1 VKQLLRLWLL
11 RAVGLLLGCRGS
23 SVTSAPDRPLEI
35 LLIRPDH
42 LGDVLLSRPALEVLA
57 RSVPRARLTIAV
69 GPWGRPA
76 LGPVGDGGRIALCP
90 FPGFSRSPIGPLQPY
105 ILLIRYALLWRRRH
119 SYGMAVI
126 MRPDHWWGALL
137 AALMGIPVRIG
148 YDTPETRP
156 FLSVALPR
164 TPGRHAAAEAIAL
177 AEAAIQAAGGRMEP
191 DARYERL
198 PRCATPRDQQT
209 MSDALRTV
217 GIADFEPLLVL
228 HPGSGSP
235 LKSWPLEHLAS
246 AGDELAATLGA
257 RVAVTGAAHERPQAE
272 RLAGL
277 LSRGVSLAGRLGWGE
292 LEALLARATL
302 VVGVDSGPL
311 HLAVAAGTPSV
322 ALFGPADPAQFGPWG
337 SRSRHRVV
345 TGDLPCRP
353 CRRLDLCALEPGCN
367 GPPPCMRGIGV
378 AAVLAAARDA
388 LEEGRDDPGPVYQ
401 A

>member
-1 VKQLLRLWLL
+1 
-11 RAVGLLLGCRGS
+11 
-23 SVTSAPDRPLEI
+23 
-35 LLIRPDH
+35 
-42 LGDVLLSRPALEVLA
+42 LGDVLLSRPAIEALA
-57 RSVPRARLTIAV
+57 RSVPHARLTIAV

-76 LGPVGDGGRIALCP
+76 LGPAVEGRRIAICP
-90 FPGFSRSPIGPLQPY
+90 FPGFSRSTIGPLQPY
-105 ILLIRYALLWRRRH
+105 ILLVRYALSWRRRQR
-119 SYGMAVI
+119 YGMAVI

-137 AALMGIPVRIG
+137 AALLGTPVRIG

-164 TPGRHAAAEAIAL
+164 TPGQHAAAEALAL
-177 AEAAIQAAGGRMEP
+177 TEAAIQAAGGEMDP
-191 DARYERL
+191 GARHERL
-198 PRCATPRDQQT
+198 PRCATPRDRQA
-209 MSDALRTV
+209 MSEALRRA
-217 GIADFEPLLVL
+217 GISEREPLLVL

-235 LKSWPLEHLAS
+235 LKSWPLDRFAK
-246 AGDELAATLGA
+246 AGDDLAAMIGA
-257 RVAVTGAAHERPQAE
+257 RVVVTGAADERPQAN
-272 RLAGL
+272 RLARL
-277 LSRGVSLAGRLGWGE
+277 LSGGGVSLAGRLGWGE

-337 SRSRHRVV
+337 PPARHRLV

-353 CRRLDLCALEPGCN
+353 CRRLDVCALEPGCD

-378 AAVLAAARDA
+378 AAVLAAARAA
-388 LEEGRDDPGPVYQ
+388 LEEGRDDPAPVYQ